1 MVQSTKQKKQPPL
14 TRWFPDKGALRKAG
28 PQRQPRPQYALSML
42 DDGTAL
48 APWARRG
55 YETLHAPLSTESARA
70 AELVE
75 RHAGN
80 IAIALAFPACVDLCA
95 SGARWWKRKR
105 AANPKFQEDAINQ
118 LRKTEALLQATKAPY
133 AMFCPGSALIKKMW
147 KTPSA
152 IISPHEYGEWLPEDH
167 QHPVHPDVVPARDA
181 YHKRTYVFSGNGFV
195 LPRRKPVTP
204 QWSHVLRRGR
214 LRRVS
219 PLLVRRK
226 HRHVRRLSP
235 LGFLEAVARLHA
247 FS

>member
-105 AANPKFQEDAINQ
+105 A
-118 LRKTEALLQATKAPY
+118 
-133 AMFCPGSALIKKMW
+133 
-147 KTPSA
+147 
-152 IISPHEYGEWLPEDH
+152 
-167 QHPVHPDVVPARDA
+167 
-181 YHKRTYVFSGNGFV
+181 
-195 LPRRKPVTP
+195 KP
-204 QWSHVLRRGR
+204 
-214 LRRVS
+214 
-219 PLLVRRK
+219 
-226 HRHVRRLSP
+226 
-235 LGFLEAVARLHA
+235 
-247 FS
+247 